1 MRKKLY
7 ITLKWSEVL
16 SDEKFGFLAVHT
28 ENLKS
33 KFSKSLLFRR
43 LETVPN
49 QTIPKHEKDWK
60 DETDG
65 ERCRSWARCKLFT
78 ARQVAQ
84 ENGIG
89 IRSIWKTV

>member
-65 ERCRSWARCKLFT
+65 KRCRSWARYMLFT
-78 ARQVAQ
+78 ACHVAH
-84 ENGIG
+84 ENEIS
-89 IRSIWKTV
+89 ITAIWKTV